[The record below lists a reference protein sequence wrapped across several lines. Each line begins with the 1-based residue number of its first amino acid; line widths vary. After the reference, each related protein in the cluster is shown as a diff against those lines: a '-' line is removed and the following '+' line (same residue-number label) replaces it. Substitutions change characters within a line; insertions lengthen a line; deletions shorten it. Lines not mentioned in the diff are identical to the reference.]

1 MHTFS
6 ILIDRHYFC
15 AYIYKT
21 MYIYRQSEPFSCT
34 HKLLINTKF
43 LPVRSQNRNSASLV
57 GCLVKKFKVGE
68 KQFLF
73 QLWCTWCW
81 NFKTVLEKITQPLP
95 YISWLIIHNHICIS
109 FSTTNNNNY
118 IPINPE
124 RCASEE

>member
-1 MHTFS
+1 MHTLS

-21 MYIYRQSEPFSCT
+21 MYVYRQSEPFSCT
-34 HKLLINTKF
+34 HKLLINTKL

-68 KQFLF
+68 KQFFCSCDAHDLEISRLF
-73 QLWCTWCW
+73 
-81 NFKTVLEKITQPLP
+81 LEKITQPLP